1 MSLSL
6 SDRMCSTN
14 EGDILAMFTP
24 LQEKMVSLGVSFSLR
39 MPGNGA
45 AESVAEKND
54 VHFGGWLFLWDR
66 N

>member
-24 LQEKMVSLGVSFSLR
+24 LQEKMVSLGVGFSLR

-45 AESVAEKND
+45 AESVAEKK
-54 VHFGGWLFLWDR
+54 
-66 N
+66 